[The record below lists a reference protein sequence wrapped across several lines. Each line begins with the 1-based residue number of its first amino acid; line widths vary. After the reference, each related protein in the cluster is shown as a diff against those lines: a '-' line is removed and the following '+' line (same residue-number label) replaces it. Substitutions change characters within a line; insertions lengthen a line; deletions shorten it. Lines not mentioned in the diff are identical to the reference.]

1 MSRPRDPE
9 ARSRLREAAIDYV
22 LENGLAGSSLRP
34 MAGAMGTSAR
44 MLVYHFGSREGLM
57 REVLAGLRQRE
68 DARIAAWWEKRP
80 ALRTLPE
87 FMRWL
92 WKRLGEHE
100 AMPALRLIFELYA
113 LALRH
118 PEQYPGVLE
127 DPVAYWQQLTR
138 RAGMR
143 TDAATATLLLAVT
156 RGLAL
161 DLAATGQRARVGKAL
176 ALMCTMLEDRRDGGK
191 T

>member
-9 ARSRLREAAIDYV
+9 TRSRLREAAIDYV
-22 LENGLAGSSLRP
+22 LENGLADSSLRP
-34 MAGAMGTSAR
+34 MAEAIGTSAR

-57 REVLAGLRQRE
+57 REVLAGLRERE
-68 DARIAAWWEKRP
+68 DARIAAWWEKGP

-87 FMRWL
+87 FVRWL
-92 WKRLGEHE
+92 WKRLGTHE
-100 AMPALRLIFELYA
+100 AMPALRLVFELYA

-143 TDAATATLLLAVT
+143 TDAATATLLLAAT

-176 ALMCTMLEDRRDGGK
+176 ALLCTMLEDRRDAGK

>member
-1 MSRPRDPE
+1 
-9 ARSRLREAAIDYV
+9 
-22 LENGLAGSSLRP
+22 
-34 MAGAMGTSAR
+34 MAEAMGTSAR

-68 DARIAAWWEKRP
+68 DARIAAWWEKGP

-87 FMRWL
+87 FVGWL
-92 WKRLGEHE
+92 WKRLGAHE
-100 AMPALRLIFELYA
+100 AMPALPLLFELYA

-118 PEQYPGVLE
+118 PAQYPGVLE

-156 RGLAL
+156 LGLAL

-176 ALMCTMLEDRRDGGK
+176 ALLCTMLEDRRDASK
-191 T
+191 P